1 MSLKIFASLTVA
13 LALAGALDAQPSC
26 AQPPQAPPAKAPPA
40 KTPPAKTPPP
50 KTAPPKT
57 QPPPVAPPFTPDF
70 EIQKPEGGLRPATP
84 PVLVDGYV
92 IGAQDNL
99 SIIVSDEAELT
110 GKYRVDT
117 DGTISMPYLSR
128 VVLAGLSLAD
138 AQVKIASL
146 LRAGQFIRNAQVRIE
161 VDQFKARSVIV
172 SGEVRTPGKLT
183 LPGTTISL
191 LEALALAGSP
201 TVNASNEVIVIHPP
215 KPGEQSPEPIVINR
229 RELELGRAGR
239 DVTLQDGDIVNV
251 PVAKRFYISGF
262 VKNPGSYVLDTGTTI
277 SQAIILAGGLTE
289 RGTDRRIKVNRE
301 VSGRTV
307 EIAVDLDDKLK
318 PNDEIKIRS
327 RFF

>member
-1 MSLKIFASLTVA
+1 MRIMSTNIFASLTLTLAFASA
-13 LALAGALDAQPSC
+13 LHVQPAQAAPSQ
-26 AQPPQAPPAKAPPA
+26 AQ
-40 KTPPAKTPPP
+40 
-50 KTAPPKT
+50 
-57 QPPPVAPPFTPDF
+57 QPPPAQRLPAKPPATKPPPVVPPFKPDF
-70 EIQKPEGGLRPATP
+70 EIPIPEGTLRPATP
-84 PVLVDGYV
+84 PAQTEGYV

-128 VVLAGLSLAD
+128 VLLAGLSLAD
-138 AQVKIASL
+138 AQVKIAGL
-146 LRAGQFIRNAQVRIE
+146 LQAGYIRNPQVRIE

-172 SGEVRTPGKLT
+172 SGEVRTPGKVT
-183 LPGTTISL
+183 LPGTTMSL

-215 KPGEQSPEPIVINR
+215 KPGEHAPEPITINR
-229 RELELGRAGR
+229 RELEVGKAGR
-239 DVTLQDGDIVNV
+239 DITLQDGDIVNV

-262 VKNPGSYVLDTGTTI
+262 VKNPGSYVMDTGTTV
-277 SQAIILAGGLTE
+277 SQAIVLAGGLSE
-289 RGTDRRIKVNRE
+289 RGTDRRLKVSRLVDGKTVD
-301 VSGRTV
+301 VSV
-307 EIAVDLDDKLK
+307 ELDDRLQ

>member
-1 MSLKIFASLTVA
+1 MTTKIFISLTLA
-13 LALAGALDAQPSC
+13 LALSGALHAQPSQT
-26 AQPPQAPPAKAPPA
+26 QPPETQRP
-40 KTPPAKTPPP
+40 KTPPQ
-50 KTAPPKT
+50 T
-57 QPPPVAPPFTPDF
+57 QPPVVTPPFKPDF
-70 EIQKPEGGLRPATP
+70 EIPRPEGGAGVPLRPATP
-84 PVLVDGYV
+84 PVLTEGYV
-92 IGAQDNL
+92 IGPQDNL

-128 VVLAGLSLAD
+128 VVLGGLSLAD

-146 LRAGQFIRNAQVRIE
+146 LKAGYIRNPQVRIE
-161 VDQFKARSVIV
+161 VDQFKARNVLV
-172 SGEVRTPGKLT
+172 TGEVRTPGKVT
-183 LPGTTISL
+183 LPGTTMSL

-215 KPGEQSPEPIVINR
+215 KPGEHSPEPITINR

-239 DVTLQDGDIVNV
+239 EITLQDGDIVNV

-262 VKNPGSYVLDTGTTI
+262 VKNPGSYVLDTGTTV

-289 RGTDRRIKVNRE
+289 RGTDRRIR
-301 VSGRTV
+301 VSRAIDGRTV
-307 EIAVDLDDKLK
+307 DLPVELDDRLEA
-318 PNDEIKIRS
+318 NDEVKIRA

>member
-1 MSLKIFASLTVA
+1 MFASLT
-13 LALAGALDAQPSC
+13 LALVFTGALQAQTPQ
-26 AQPPQAPPAKAPPA
+26 AKPPQTKPPPAKPPS
-40 KTPPAKTPPP
+40 TQPRP
-50 KTAPPKT
+50 T
-57 QPPPVAPPFTPDF
+57 QPPPAVPPFKPDF
-70 EIQKPEGGLRPATP
+70 EIPGTAGALRPATP
-84 PVLVDGYV
+84 PVLTEGYV
-92 IGAQDNL
+92 IGPQDNL

-146 LRAGQFIRNAQVRIE
+146 LQAGYIRNPQVRIE

-215 KPGEQSPEPIVINR
+215 KPGEQAPEPITINR
-229 RELELGRAGR
+229 RELELGKAGR

-262 VKNPGSYVLDTGTTI
+262 VKNPGSYVLDTGTTV
-277 SQAIILAGGLTE
+277 SQAIILAGGLSE
-289 RGTDRRIKVNRE
+289 RGTDRRIKLNRE

-307 EIAVDLDDKLK
+307 EISVDLDDKLK
-318 PNDEIKIRS
+318 ANDEIKIKS